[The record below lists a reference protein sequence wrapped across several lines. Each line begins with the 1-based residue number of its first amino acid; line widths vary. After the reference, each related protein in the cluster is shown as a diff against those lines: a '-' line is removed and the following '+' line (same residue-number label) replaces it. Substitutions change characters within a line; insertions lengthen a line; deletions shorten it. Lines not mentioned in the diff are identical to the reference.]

1 MIEFAAA
8 AIAFIF
14 CVVVLIGYYE
24 EKKKLEAYCDSKGWT
39 LSKNAEADLYAA
51 QTYEETGEEAAFM
64 LFDHEE
70 PDYSP
75 SVSTPVPPQ
84 RSRSQV
90 KPPKPKPKP
99 KPRPKPSNDSNRIKD
114 LERQLAQLQRTVNA
128 QQQKPVTNT
137 PKVHPLH
144 QDCVDALV
152 AVGYN
157 KTEAKK
163 IVKNLLTA
171 SITSIQDFLSI
182 AMRKN

>member
-90 KPPKPKPKP
+90 KPPKPRP
-99 KPRPKPSNDSNRIKD
+99 KPRPKPSDDSNRIKD

-137 PKVHPLH
+137 RKVHPLH

-157 KTEAKK
+157 KTAAKK
-163 IVKNLLTA
+163 VADSILSNTN
-171 SITSIQDFLSI
+171 ITSIEEFI
-182 AMRKN
+182 VEAMRKN